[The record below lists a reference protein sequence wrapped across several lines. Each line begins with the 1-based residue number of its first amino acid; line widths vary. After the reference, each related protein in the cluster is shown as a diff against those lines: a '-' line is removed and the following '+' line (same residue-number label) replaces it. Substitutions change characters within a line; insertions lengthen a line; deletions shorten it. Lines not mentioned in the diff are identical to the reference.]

1 MGFSQSYIYL
11 NAPIERV
18 IKNGHANS
26 GVVRRTIDE
35 EDVRAVPE
43 ELRGDLI
50 DLVKRARAHEQDDE
64 LPCLELD
71 VPDESIENIVSALK
85 RERSARRHLAAK
97 AWLAKPD
104 DAWINPDP
112 WPFFNDDD
120 DLIVEEVRAFGDL
133 AEVAARI
140 EAVKKGAAE
149 TASKRDAALAGL
161 REYAQALPEYQRAAA
176 EGYDV
181 RDAAVDAYAKAIA
194 SFDEDALIFRVD
206 HEEFKR
212 SQLQERKAPGQYA
225 FEVSDGVSAHLKG
238 LQGPKGIVARVG
250 RIQRF
255 RKAVR
260 EGAKWKLSVPVTVV
274 PVWIEPRVT
283 ANRVVLFFAD
293 AEEKNKYVRE
303 QTKTPSF
310 DDDDIPF

>member
-1 MGFSQSYIYL
+1 MGFSQLYIYL
-11 NAPIERV
+11 NAPIGRV
-18 IKNGHANS
+18 IKNGYANY
-26 GVVRRTIDE
+26 GVVRRDLDE
-35 EDVRAVPE
+35 NDVRAVPD
-43 ELRGDLI
+43 ELRDDLI
-50 DLVKRARAHEQDDE
+50 DLVKRTRAADE
-64 LPCLELD
+64 DEGVPCLELD
-71 VPDESIENIVSALK
+71 VPDESIENIISALK
-85 RERSARRHLAAK
+85 REHSARRRLAAK

-112 WPFFNDDD
+112 WPFFNDDE
-120 DLIVEEVRAFGDL
+120 LIVEEVRAFSDL
-133 AEVAARI
+133 AEVAERM
-140 EAVKKGAAE
+140 EKVKKGAAE
-149 TASKRDAALAGL
+149 TTSKRDAAQAGL

-181 RDAAVDAYAKAIA
+181 KDAAVDAYAKAIA
-194 SFDEDALIFRVD
+194 AFDEDAITFRVD

-212 SQLQERKAPGQYA
+212 SQLQERKAPAQYA
-225 FEVSDGVSAHLKG
+225 FEVSDGVSAHLKS
-238 LQGPKGIVARVG
+238 LQSPKGIVARVG

-260 EGAKWKLSVPVTVV
+260 EDSKWKLSVPVTVV